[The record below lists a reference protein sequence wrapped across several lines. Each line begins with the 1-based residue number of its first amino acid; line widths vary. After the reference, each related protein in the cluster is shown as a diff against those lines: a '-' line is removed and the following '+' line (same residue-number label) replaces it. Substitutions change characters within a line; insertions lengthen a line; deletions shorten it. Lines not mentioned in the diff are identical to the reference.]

1 MVIFD
6 PMGVAETT
14 RVLMTGIANVCVLER
29 RLGECEYKARDDA
42 EMKNLPHEIL
52 FYTGQTARERLKPAH
67 EITRR
72 AIATSWIVSFWF
84 CLRDVSLPLLLA
96 PPGRDI
102 LTART
107 MTLMA
112 NGSRELIAALCLFS
126 IGLALIPLGV
136 IELAGLYRT
145 RAS

>member
-1 MVIFD
+1 
-6 PMGVAETT
+6 MGVAETT
-14 RVLMTGIANVCVLER
+14 RVLMIGIAIVRVSER
-29 RLGECEYKARDDA
+29 RLGECEHKARDDA

-67 EITRR
+67 ETRR

>member
-1 MVIFD
+1 M
-6 PMGVAETT
+6 
-14 RVLMTGIANVCVLER
+14 
-29 RLGECEYKARDDA
+29 
-42 EMKNLPHEIL
+42 
-52 FYTGQTARERLKPAH
+52 
-67 EITRR
+67 
-72 AIATSWIVSFWF
+72 
-84 CLRDVSLPLLLA
+84 RDVSLPLLLA

>member
-1 MVIFD
+1 MDNLERLHDRHRQIGDELDEGRSVVGEPVLQTDVGIMLAIVKRWAFGLLLIFD

-14 RVLMTGIANVCVLER
+14 RVLMIGIVVVRMLQR

-72 AIATSWIVSFWF
+72 AIATS
-84 CLRDVSLPLLLA
+84 
-96 PPGRDI
+96 
-102 LTART
+102 
-107 MTLMA
+107 
-112 NGSRELIAALCLFS
+112 
-126 IGLALIPLGV
+126 
-136 IELAGLYRT
+136 
-145 RAS
+145 